1 MLFGLVLLLFFI
13 STVQTVK
20 QHSGSNTPKKK
31 SDSSPNTLISNA
43 SLTPTITP
51 AITLPLL
58 KSITK
63 PRTTPHSLGLPT
75 ATPFPPKKTVTG
87 TITPSVTGGP
97 TLAPIKAQV
106 KLMPLGDSITYG
118 SVVSGGY
125 RTGLW
130 QWVVQGDG
138 FNIDFVGSQV
148 SGYAGDLDNEGHVGW
163 TIAQLDVYAFNWMR
177 LYQPDI
183 VLLHIGTNDL
193 LQGNSAGAMT
203 QSLTKLVGDIYSGK
217 PDTYIVLSSLIPTS
231 QGDQGAWSAYNAS
244 IPGVVASYQGQGRKI
259 MYVDMSQSMT
269 QADLVD
275 GIHPNTIGNSKMV
288 SVWYPAVASIY
299 RSQTGRR

>member
-1 MLFGLVLLLFFI
+1 MLFGLVLLLFFV
-13 STVQTVK
+13 STVQTIK
-20 QHSGSNTPKKK
+20 QHSVTNTPKKK
-31 SDSSPNTLISNA
+31 SNSVPNSLISNA
-43 SLTPTITP
+43 SITPSITP

-58 KSITK
+58 KSISK
-63 PRTTPHSLGLPT
+63 SRTPVRSLGLPT
-75 ATPFPPKKTVTG
+75 ATPFPVKKTVTG
-87 TITPSVTGGP
+87 TITPSVTGAP
-97 TLAPIKAQV
+97 TIAPIKAQV
-106 KLMPLGDSITYG
+106 RLMPLGDSITYG

-138 FNIDFVGSQV
+138 FNIDFVGSQA

-193 LQGNSAGAMT
+193 LQGNSAAAMT

-217 PDTYIVLSSLIPTS
+217 PDTYIVLASLIPTS

-259 MYVDMSQSMT
+259 MYVDMSGSLT
-269 QADLVD
+269 QNDLVD
-275 GIHPNTIGNSKMV
+275 GIHPNSIGNSKMV
-288 SVWYPAVASIY
+288 GVWYPAVASIY